1 MFTLK
6 TYNIMDKNISI
17 EQFLENK
24 DNNIISRSKKS
35 PLKAILLILS
45 GLFFLILNS
54 QLYLESQSFF
64 LSPLLFLVA
73 GCLIIWGIIEGVF
86 RKNYFVFTENKQK
99 LKTFEY
105 YFDNKDRDKLI
116 SILTSKN
123 FSELKLLKPATHD
136 GLKIKLLKTD
146 DARICFSQ
154 VIAYVPYEF
163 INATPVYEHVN
174 NDAKMLIENIQLN

>member
-1 MFTLK
+1 
-6 TYNIMDKNISI
+6 MDKHISI
-17 EQFLENK
+17 EQFLENNEK
-24 DNNIISRSKKS
+24 NIISRSKNS

-45 GLFFLILNS
+45 GIIILVLNS
-54 QLYLESQSFF
+54 QLHFESQSFF
-64 LSPLLFLVA
+64 ISPLLFLVA
-73 GCLIIWGIIEGVF
+73 GCLIIWGILEGVF
-86 RKNYFVFTENKQK
+86 RKNYFVLTENKQK

-163 INATPVYEHVN
+163 VNATPVYELVN
-174 NDAKMLIENIQLN
+174 NEAQLLIGSLQLK